1 QLKEQ
6 LQKNEQSYHTLEL
19 DMKNKQHTLRENDIT
34 INDFEHNT
42 EFDNVAKFVKVYE
55 SNLEKIK
62 EYDSVCYKL
71 EQNILNSNQQ
81 LSIEENS
88 KAYLESSLKELKN
101 ELENMNLKIDEEM
114 ARIGFTQFEQVKA
127 TIVKVADKDKIEAE
141 INTYNKEKQSLELVI
156 AQLSE
161 ETKNKKLQDS
171 QHLKEV
177 YQQKQQVLE
186 EIATELSQ
194 HEYKI
199 DFNQKKINEINTIIE
214 KLEKELKAQQEVFQ
228 LAEIL
233 SGKNDQKLTLEN
245 YVLIYYLERIL
256 AQANQR
262 LALMT
267 GQRYQL
273 TRREQISQGYS
284 GLEIDVFDSH
294 SNQSRHISSL
304 SGGETFQASLA
315 LALGLSEVVQQESGG
330 IALDSMFVDEGF
342 GTLDQETLE
351 TALDTL
357 LSLKSTGRM
366 VGIISHVS
374 ELKQRIPLILEV
386 STEQYQ
392 STTQFKRQ

>member
-1 QLKEQ
+1 
-6 LQKNEQSYHTLEL
+6 
-19 DMKNKQHTLRENDIT
+19 
-34 INDFEHNT
+34 
-42 EFDNVAKFVKVYE
+42 
-55 SNLEKIK
+55 
-62 EYDSVCYKL
+62 
-71 EQNILNSNQQ
+71 SNQQ

-114 ARIGFTQFEQVKA
+114 GRIGFTKFEQVKA
-127 TIVKVADKDKIEAE
+127 TIVKIADKDKIEAE

-156 AQLSE
+156 SQLSE

-171 QHLKEV
+171 QHLKEIH
-177 YQQKQQVLE
+177 QQKQQVLD